1 MDLKEF
7 YTSQSESV
15 KARLGACKSEEE
27 MMRVLDEEGIEL
39 DPEMLDNISGG
50 MDQIITQADHKTDH
64 FEGRNPIH
72 DRSWC

>member
-7 YTSQSESV
+7 YASQSESV

-50 MDQIITQADHKTDH
+50 KRQGERQVETMFARGSESK
-64 FEGRNPIH
+64 
-72 DRSWC
+72 C